1 MGLSFWSLSQS
12 NQPMLHEAKDPLEA
26 TEAKEA
32 MEDKGAADL
41 EAAEVADLEVDLV
54 EAAEVEAD

>member
-1 MGLSFWSLSQS
+1 
-12 NQPMLHEAKDPLEA
+12 MLHEAKDPLEA